1 MWTGPSAFTRPNA
14 MHAFSLRQLSRV
26 ASENLNFMMFYFIEL
41 SNVLFT
47 LCNCFR
53 RVMVLK
59 TYSDGMF
66 PSFSVLAAV
75 TDSAAAVPTAVVPWV
90 FFWPELSAL
99 GSGLVHLDLCA
110 SGAAVMDHPREKE
123 GERPVRSSKV
133 AQGRSGHSRPSSS
146 SSSSGVLM
154 VGPNFRVGK
163 KIGCGNFGEL
173 KLGKRS
179 HSCIICSQK
188 SPWSS

>member
-1 MWTGPSAFTRPNA
+1 

-75 TDSAAAVPTAVVPWV
+75 TDSAAAVPTAVVP
-90 FFWPELSAL
+90 
-99 GSGLVHLDLCA
+99 
-110 SGAAVMDHPREKE
+110 
-123 GERPVRSSKV
+123 
-133 AQGRSGHSRPSSS
+133 
-146 SSSSGVLM
+146 
-154 VGPNFRVGK
+154 
-163 KIGCGNFGEL
+163 
-173 KLGKRS
+173 
-179 HSCIICSQK
+179 
-188 SPWSS
+188 

>member
-1 MWTGPSAFTRPNA
+1 M
-14 MHAFSLRQLSRV
+14 FS
-26 ASENLNFMMFYFIEL
+26 F
-41 SNVLFT
+41 
-47 LCNCFR
+47 
-53 RVMVLK
+53 
-59 TYSDGMF
+59 
-66 PSFSVLAAV
+66 FSVLAAV
-75 TDSAAAVPTAVVPWV
+75 IGSVAAVPTAVVPWA

-99 GSGLVHLDLCA
+99 GSGLVRLDLCA

-146 SSSSGVLM
+146 STSSGVLM

-173 KLGKRS
+173 KLGK
-179 HSCIICSQK
+179 K
-188 SPWSS
+188 SNFFFSLQILSWSTWGEVPCLSWSSFETISNYYGIIADIHQVSHKLVKSVSDWVHNVIKVKNGHIKS